1 MSKPLAWVH
10 FPNQKCIKMYKPSA
24 FSVMRAP
31 SGKDAD
37 VRIVFNYHL
46 DLTGLRDQPSH
57 KSPIET
63 SGVFES
69 FAKVIAA
76 AMILDICFAPF
87 WCFKNASFVH
97 QCALVTGILL
107 RRWHAQERGNKWM
120 MEYIIRKTNPS
131 SQLGSWE
138 THGERNTAWVDPLAA
153 MKCVQFTRIQP
164 LCWVTPNK

>member
-1 MSKPLAWVH
+1 
-10 FPNQKCIKMYKPSA
+10 MYKNVVVVKPPSA

-87 WCFKNASFVH
+87 
-97 QCALVTGILL
+97 
-107 RRWHAQERGNKWM
+107 
-120 MEYIIRKTNPS
+120 
-131 SQLGSWE
+131 
-138 THGERNTAWVDPLAA
+138 
-153 MKCVQFTRIQP
+153 
-164 LCWVTPNK
+164 